1 MTYPVGARTLLVA
14 TTLSFAGGRPAVT
27 VNSWSGTVPAAPTK
41 IDSRGVTRGTWRG
54 YVRWFFYFDARFITE
69 FDFTERALHVCD
81 SLRHTNRWYQHD
93 RHHRCLW
100 QRWRRLPVSMCIS

>member
-1 MTYPVGARTLLVA
+1 M
-14 TTLSFAGGRPAVT
+14 T

-69 FDFTERALHVCD
+69 FDFFLQNERYTYAIPSGTLIAG
-81 SLRHTNRWYQHD
+81 TNTIVITVASGSDGDVY
-93 RHHRCLW
+93 L
-100 QRWRRLPVSMCIS
+100 